1 MGRERKKNRV
11 SCKIDLLP
19 DEIKAQADQ
28 MLADTS
34 NTYQEI
40 SDFLKE
46 QGYEVSR
53 SAVGRYA
60 MRTNS
65 VMQRLMEAQKQTEA
79 LVNVVK
85 KNPDADYT
93 EAGLRILMD
102 GLINR
107 VATAEEEFDY
117 LPLDKAGKLITA
129 LSRTKA
135 YKDKVKQDMQEKV
148 ELAFQGME
156 QEILE
161 AIQSEPELA
170 EDLKRIL
177 QKAKLKMLKED

>member
-19 DEIKAQADQ
+19 DEIKAQVDQ
-28 MLADTS
+28 MLSDTA

-46 QGYEVSR
+46 QEYEVSR

-65 VMQRLMEAQKQTEA
+65 AMQRLMEAQKQTEA